1 VTETRRRL
9 RTAMSSRIASER
21 HTLADLRAR
30 PVLGDPSGPVRVHRE
45 RLDDLRGRAQRAVR
59 FRLREESTVVAS
71 AVARVRAMSPQ
82 ATLERGY
89 AILLAGDG
97 TTVTHVAD
105 LDIGDDLLAHLSDGT
120 ATLEVRDTS
129 PTEETDGPL

>member
-1 VTETRRRL
+1 
-9 RTAMSSRIASER
+9 
-21 HTLADLRAR
+21 
-30 PVLGDPSGPVRVHRE
+30 VHRE
-45 RLDDLRGRAQRAVR
+45 RLDDLRSRARRALR
-59 FRLREESTVVAS
+59 YRLREESSLVAS

-97 TTVTHVAD
+97 STVTSVAD
-105 LDIGDDLLAHLSDGT
+105 LDIGDDLLAHLADGT

-129 PTEETDGPL
+129 STEETDGPL

>member
-1 VTETRRRL
+1 
-9 RTAMSSRIASER
+9 
-21 HTLADLRAR
+21 
-30 PVLGDPSGPVRVHRE
+30 VHRE
-45 RLDDLRGRAQRAVR
+45 RLGDLRGRARRAVR
-59 FRLREESTVVAS
+59 YRLREESTLVTS

-97 TTVTHVAD
+97 STVTRVAD
-105 LDIGDDLLAHLSDGT
+105 LDIGDDLLAHLADGT
-120 ATLEVRDTS
+120 ATLEVRDLQ